1 MSPLTPAKMFLAR
14 RGFKANILE
23 DGAHVI
29 QVLLL
34 LLLIFSTSHRS
45 PTLPSCGGSCQYSSL
60 SSKRALLPTR
70 SSPLHCAVL
79 TFKGLVWPRAA
90 RCHALG
96 PEMPSPTSSHSLTL
110 FLWAGWVSTINSAEL
125 LPRHWKMDY
134 VWSLSMALLT
144 LAKRGSAEA
153 GTRLAD
159 IISHIHR

>member
-1 MSPLTPAKMFLAR
+1 MSPPTPAKMFLAR

-23 DGAHVI
+23 DRTHAI

-34 LLLIFSTSHRS
+34 LLLIFFSTSHQS

-60 SSKRALLPTR
+60 SSKRAVLPAR

-90 RCHALG
+90 WCHALG

-125 LPRHWKMDY
+125 C
-134 VWSLSMALLT
+134 
-144 LAKRGSAEA
+144 RGTGKWIMS
-153 GTRLAD
+153 GV
-159 IISHIHR
+159 